1 MIVDAGKQ
9 FWNDFNNGDEA
20 LFQDADRP
28 RDNDKFKLR
37 PWLQAQKNDLRTA
50 NSWIAAQWLF
60 KGAKLQAWQD
70 YVRDANGNWLMNTA
84 YMKSSY
90 TASDFSDIDWFV
102 ATDGTVITASAI
114 VDWLTINEKGQKEQ
128 PIIWKPYVNP
138 VDWDI
143 VIWRSGLYSITCQ
156 VTFIAP
162 TWYNVSSTTFSSS
175 SAFYKFY
182 VALMLN
188 WKASMHT
195 QSRWCGT
202 TDALSVSLTARFD
215 TWDVVN
221 TGFLHTYKTNPFL
234 CQPSI
239 VLYRLS

>member
-1 MIVDAGKQ
+1 MIVYAGKQ

-20 LFQDADRP
+20 LFEDAGLP
-28 RDNDKFKLR
+28 RDSNKFKIQQ
-37 PWLQAQKNDLRTA
+37 WIQARKQDLRTA
-50 NSWIAAQWLF
+50 NSWIAAQGLF
-60 KGAKLQAWQD
+60 KGAKLQSWQS
-70 YVRDANGNWLMNTA
+70 VITWNTA
-84 YMKSSY
+84 KMKSSY
-90 TASDFSDIDWFV
+90 TASDFADINWFV
-102 ATDGTVITASAI
+102 ATDGSVLSAETI
-114 VDWLTINEKGQKEQ
+114 ADWMYRNEKGIKEN

-143 VIWRSGLYSITCQ
+143 VIWKSGLYSITCQ

-215 TWDVVN
+215 TWDKVN
-221 TGFLHTYKTNPFL
+221 TGFLHTYKTKPFL